1 MKPPGG
7 KDKWWQIVLQV
18 FPTYLMAGCG
28 MVGAG
33 LILDE
38 IQYWPAF
45 KNIPEIMIIVP
56 PLLGLKGN
64 LEMTLAARLSTAAH
78 LGQLDNRQVAVSTI
92 VGNLILVQCQGIV
105 VGFLAS
111 ICGLIMGWGPKGE
124 GNYEQALLLCASS
137 IVTASLASFILAL
150 IMVLVIV
157 GARKCRINPDNVATP
172 VAASLGDIT
181 TLGLLAWISNEL
193 YSDLLAT
200 GYMAHIIIGGYFLL
214 LPILLALAF
223 NNEHVTEV
231 LKVGWTPILMAM
243 VIASGGGFVL
253 EKAVEHFKGVTL
265 FAPVMNGS
273 GGDLVGIQASR
284 MTTYLNKATNSLL
297 GTLPDDDNKTCQ
309 LPCGTLC
316 GDLSCCSKCGSGS
329 SNQPHAMPSR
339 VLLMLL
345 FPGHVLFIFIIFLV
359 KIDAIPSF
367 PFVLFYL
374 IAALIQ
380 VSFLLYIC
388 QLMVYW
394 MWSRGTDPDNAAIP
408 YLTAIGDLV
417 GTSLLAA
424 AFITLEQIGDTSLD
438 NLEHHGAH
446 GNDHGGA
453 GNGTNTTTTAII
465 NAAIE
470 VTTSSF
476 TKLLENH
483 Q

>member
-1 MKPPGG
+1 MKPSGG

-28 MVGAG
+28 MCSAG
-33 LILDE
+33 FILDV

-45 KNIPEIMIIVP
+45 VNIPEIIIVVP

-64 LEMTLAARLSTAAH
+64 LEMTLAARMSTAANMGH
-78 LGQLDNRQVAVSTI
+78 LDDRQVAISSI
-92 VGNLILVQCQGIV
+92 LGNLTLVQCQGIV

-111 ICGLIMGWGPKGE
+111 ICGLILGWGPSGK

-150 IMVLVIV
+150 VMILVIV

-172 VAASLGDIT
+172 VAASLGDVT
-181 TLGLLAWISNEL
+181 TLGLLAWISNVL
-193 YSDLLAT
+193 YKDLLAE

-243 VIASGGGFVL
+243 VIASGGGFIL

-309 LPCGTLC
+309 LPCGSLC
-316 GDLSCCSKCGSGS
+316 GDIRICSKCGSGS
-329 SNQPHAMPSR
+329 SNQPHAMPGR
-339 VLLMLL
+339 VLLALL
-345 FPGHVLFIFIIFLV
+345 FPGHVLFIFIIFTV
-359 KIDAIPSF
+359 KITSIPSF
-367 PFVLFYL
+367 LFVFFYL

-388 QLMVYW
+388 HVMVYW

-417 GTSLLAA
+417 GTTLLAV
-424 AFITLEQIGDTSLD
+424 AFLTLQEIGDKSLD
-438 NLEHHGAH
+438 NLEHKHGH
-446 GNDHGGA
+446 GHDG
-453 GNGTNTTTTAII
+453 NTTTTVV
-465 NAAIE
+465 NTVIE
-470 VTTSSF
+470 ATTSSVI
-476 TKLLENH
+476 KLLENH